1 MNVNDETSRHWQ
13 ALKSAG
19 RRSLGQEGFAAF
31 LAFAA
36 KQETIIAERQ
46 REPIE
51 AEARHAAR

>member
-1 MNVNDETSRHWQ
+1 MNVNDETARAWA
-13 ALKSAG
+13 ALKTAA

-36 KQETIIAERQ
+36 KQEAIVAARQ

-51 AEARHAAR
+51 VERAR